1 MKQLVLFFALTCSLG
16 YSMEQPYK
24 IGEPI
29 VLELE
34 PEPSTS
40 SSEKKYD
47 KAKKPDPE
55 ATKEVSLQHGSL
67 IFRPDSVELTPSGSQ
82 KVSGAF
88 IFEASK
94 EPDESKIPAGI
105 TLNLDHL
112 PKTNFDDQD
121 LRHLAKE
128 ALKTMFGEEHK
139 LKHLESLLESHL
151 ARKLKKIHESPRH
164 EKKEKLKKELEN
176 LCQVSARRKKTITKE
191 SDSDDSTPTDSQ
203 IYEGIGKLVHS
214 AIKKR
219 EAQLGF
225 QRKLLTGGLAV
236 LGTVTTALFTVWLQC
251 NTK

>member
-88 IFEASK
+88 IFKASK
-94 EPDESKIPAGI
+94 EPNESKIPAGI

-139 LKHLESLLESHL
+139 LKHLESHL
-151 ARKLKKIHESPRH
+151 ARKLKKIHDSPRN
-164 EKKEKLKKELEN
+164 EKKEKLQKELEN
-176 LCQVSARRKKTITKE
+176 LRQASARRKKKITKE
-191 SDSDDSTPTDSQ
+191 SDSDESTPTNSQ
-203 IYEGIGKLVHS
+203 FYEGIGKLVRS

-225 QRKLLTGGLAV
+225 QKKLLTGGLAV